1 MKNNPNQTFK
11 KKEEFRKPFP
21 IKKSQPVGGYH
32 DNHSQDPLEQCL
44 DSQVLELKE
53 ESPYSVTDVG
63 LLESSNQSALPARE
77 QMKWKQK

>member
-32 DNHSQDPLEQCL
+32 DNHSQDSLEQCL
-44 DSQVLELKE
+44 DSQVLGLKE

-77 QMKWKQK
+77 QMK